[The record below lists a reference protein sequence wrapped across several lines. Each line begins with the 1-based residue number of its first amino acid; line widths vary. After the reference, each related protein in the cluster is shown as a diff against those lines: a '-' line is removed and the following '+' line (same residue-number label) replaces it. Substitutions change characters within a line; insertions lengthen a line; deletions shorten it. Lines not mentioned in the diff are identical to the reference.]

1 MTTPRTEPA
10 PTPER
15 LAVLAHTANVAA
27 FGPDGVFDPSWL
39 TATAV
44 ELIEYAHALLGM
56 AARAELAQ
64 TATVDELVGVGR

>member
-1 MTTPRTEPA
+1 MTPRTEPT

-39 TATAV
+39 SDTATD
-44 ELIEYAHALLGM
+44 LIVFAHGLLGM

-64 TATVDELVGVGR
+64 AHAVGELVGSVR